1 MGVTRRTQRCSQ
13 QSVARAP
20 LDRPIALPIPR
31 NEAPSARARAIAL
44 FRDDPVAM
52 RVSIFAFVAR
62 CLVTL
67 RAVWHAPVI
76 KDAAE
81 AIGGASSGAL
91 DTGDDKLGDETISAN
106 SQTNDCSG
114 RAHAYGGRKR
124 GGLQSFDP
132 PHGRRQGCF
141 LQGLLRPRTGVGQG
155 QSSSGRPARGGR

>member
-1 MGVTRRTQRCSQ
+1 MGGRLLGRDAPDAALFATICRTRS
-13 QSVARAP
+13 

-91 DTGDDKLGDETISAN
+91 DTGDDKLGDETIQLTAK
-106 SQTNDCSG
+106 QMIVLAG
-114 RAHAYGGRKR
+114 RTPTVVER
-124 GGLQSFDP
+124 
-132 PHGRRQGCF
+132 
-141 LQGLLRPRTGVGQG
+141 GVGFKVSTPLMG
-155 QSSSGRPARGGR
+155 ADKDASYKVYFGLVPA